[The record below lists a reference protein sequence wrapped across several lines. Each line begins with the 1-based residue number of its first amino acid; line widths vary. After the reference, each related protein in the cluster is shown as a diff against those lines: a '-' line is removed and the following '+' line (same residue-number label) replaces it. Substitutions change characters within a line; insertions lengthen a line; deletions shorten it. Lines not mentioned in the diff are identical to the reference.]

1 MYCSGVGFAN
11 RFAPVWVPMNVR
23 LAPRLP
29 DGQPMVPVMAY
40 DDPRIDHQLNMPS
53 INLRRSLLFPL
64 IVVAAGVTLIS
75 CGDDRLPAPPTAI
88 VPLPADA
95 PPDAAAPS
103 GTTRVTVTAIQI
115 FTPDGRVADAAALQG
130 DSQDGFRAWIF
141 CPSGLEGDFEYAVP
155 SIGLS
160 GCCPQLKPGYND
172 VRGGVFIQRTP
183 GSYPFRFD
191 VIREFV
197 TVASKEIILVVSP

>member
-1 MYCSGVGFAN
+1 
-11 RFAPVWVPMNVR
+11 
-23 LAPRLP
+23 
-29 DGQPMVPVMAY
+29 
-40 DDPRIDHQLNMPS
+40 MPS
-53 INLRRSLLFPL
+53 FNTRRSRLFSV
-64 IVVAAGVTLIS
+64 IVAAAGVTLMS
-75 CGDDRLPAPPTAI
+75 CSDNRLPVPPTEI
-88 VPLPADA
+88 FPLPSDA

-115 FTPDGRVADAAALQG
+115 FTPDGRVANAAALQG
-130 DSQDGFRAWIF
+130 NSQDGFRAWIF

-172 VRGGVFIQRTP
+172 VRGSVFIQGTP
-183 GSYPFRFD
+183 GSYPFQFD
-191 VIREFV
+191 VVREFV